1 MEDHD
6 LDLDNYKLNDI
17 LNLFKVPYDF
27 DEKDLKR
34 AYRQVLMIH
43 PDKSKLD
50 AKYFHFYVEA
60 YKILSN
66 IYYFHHRKKQSTE
79 YEEQTISEEHKI
91 ILDNI
96 DKNKFN
102 EWFNKMF
109 EKVKIL
115 DNEQDSGYEQWL
127 RSNKDIFDTT
137 SVAKNDMDAVFEK
150 RKKQCR
156 DLVVINDLQE
166 IGSNGGYELARNR
179 PKEYSSE
186 IFSKLTYNDLKK
198 AHIETVVPVTKEDY
212 DRIPKFKNGESYVR
226 HRKEVTV
233 SSLDQA
239 KQLMAK
245 KKERAKKTNMERA
258 FYIYKQDE
266 QIEKMNKKWWGQLKH
281 LTNK

>member
-6 LDLDNYKLNDI
+6 LDLDNYKLDDI

-50 AKYFHFYVEA
+50 SKYFHFYVEA

-66 IYYFHHRKKQSTE
+66 VYYFHHRKKQSTE
-79 YEEQTISEEHKI
+79 YEEHTISEEHKI
-91 ILDNI
+91 ILDNV
-96 DKNKFN
+96 DKEKFN

-115 DNEQDSGYEQWL
+115 DDEQDSGYEKWL

-137 SVAKNDMDAVFEK
+137 SVAKNDMDSVFER

-156 DLVVINDLQE
+156 DLIVMNDLQE
-166 IGSNGGYELARNR
+166 IGSNNGYELARNR

-186 IFSKLTYNDLKK
+186 IFSKLTYDDLKK

-212 DRIPKFKNGESYVR
+212 DRIPKFKNVESYKR
-226 HRKEVTV
+226 FRKEVQV

-239 KQLMAK
+239 KQLMRK
-245 KKERAKKTNMERA
+245 KRERANKTNMERA

-266 QIEKMNKKWWGQLKH
+266 QIEKTNKKWWGQLKR

>member
-115 DNEQDSGYEQWL
+115 DNEQDSGYEKWL

-186 IFSKLTYNDLKK
+186 IFSKLTYDDLKK

-212 DRIPKFKNGESYVR
+212 DRIPKFKNVESYVR